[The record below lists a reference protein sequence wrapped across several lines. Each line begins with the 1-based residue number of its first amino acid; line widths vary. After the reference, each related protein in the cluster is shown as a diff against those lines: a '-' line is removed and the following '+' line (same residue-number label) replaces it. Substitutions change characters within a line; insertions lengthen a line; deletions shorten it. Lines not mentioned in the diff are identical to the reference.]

1 MKKIWFT
8 RMLLMG
14 LLCSSLLV
22 GLALAVDDKAVA
34 DVDDKAAN
42 DVDNKSVADI
52 DDKVVNDIDDKAV
65 LNVDVS
71 AANNVDDK
79 ALGDN
84 NGDND
89 NGEK

>member
-22 GLALAVDDKAVA
+22 GLALAVDDMAVNN
-34 DVDDKAAN
+34 VDDKA
-42 DVDNKSVADI
+42 VA
-52 DDKVVNDIDDKAV
+52 DIDDKAV
-65 LNVDVS
+65 LNVDDA
-71 AANNVDDK
+71 AANNFDDK
-79 ALGDN
+79 SLGEN
-84 NGDND
+84 NGNNN